1 VLLNVNFKKYE
12 AMQCMTIVLATTN
25 KKKIEEMKRMF
36 AGYDI
41 RFVTLNSFP
50 DCPEVLEDGKTFRAN
65 ARKKAC
71 AVSKFTGYPAVADDS
86 GLEVTALGGAP
97 GVFSARYA
105 GEKAKDSENVKKLLR
120 EMRPLTEN
128 RDREARF
135 VCCVAFATPEGKVRT
150 FTGYVKGVI
159 GRKQKGFNG
168 FGYDPVFYP
177 EGHEKTFAEM
187 SDQEKDRLSHRGK
200 AMKKFHRYLKSTIRP
215 QGIN

>member
-1 VLLNVNFKKYE
+1 
-12 AMQCMTIVLATTN
+12 MTIVLATTN
-25 KKKIEEMKRMF
+25 KKKVEEMKRMF
-36 AGYDI
+36 ADYDI

-50 DCPEVLEDGKTFRAN
+50 GCPEVAEDGKTFSAN
-65 ARKKAC
+65 AMKKAL

-86 GLEVTALGGAP
+86 GLEVTALEGAP

-120 EMRPLTEN
+120 EMRSLTKS

-135 VCCVAFATPEGKVRT
+135 VCCIAFATPEGKHKI

-159 GRKQKGFNG
+159 GRKKKGYNG

-177 EGHEKTFAEM
+177 EGDDKTFAEM
-187 SDQEKDRLSHRGK
+187 TDQEKDRLSHRGR
-200 AMKKFHRYLKSTIRP
+200 AMKKLYTYLKSML
-215 QGIN
+215 